1 MNNFFYRHAQ
11 FFLGF
16 GFGLA
21 VAAVLMLAGA
31 SKDATPS
38 KAEVEA
44 LARSYG
50 MVYKE
55 EVLPFY
61 DDARPEAET
70 SPSTPEFA
78 EPEVQVIQ
86 VYIPKGSAAEK
97 IARIL
102 VEEGVIQDSQAF
114 LERVKERRVSVK
126 LEAGYF
132 ELAPNLTID
141 EVIDMLLVPGKEA
154 AE

>member
-11 FFLGF
+11 FFAGF
-16 GFGLA
+16 GFGLVVGA
-21 VAAVLMLAGA
+21 IFMLAGA

-38 KAEVEA
+38 KAEIET

-61 DDARPEAET
+61 DDAGLEAES
-70 SPSTPEFA
+70 SPSLNEKD
-78 EPEVQVIQ
+78 EMGQEIQ

-102 VEEGVIQDSQAF
+102 EEEGVIPDRQAF
-114 LERVKERRVSVK
+114 LQRVKERRVSVK

-141 EVIDMLLVPGKEA
+141 EVIDRLLVPGKEA
-154 AE
+154 LE

>member
-55 EVLPFY
+55 EVLPFL
-61 DDARPEAET
+61 DTGSEPET
-70 SPSTPEFA
+70 SQPLSE
-78 EPEVQVIQ
+78 EEEVPVVQ